1 MTDNNMTVEEIY
13 TELDLIDARIDEMG
27 QQMRE
32 AIAKI
37 RDAYDSEYFE
47 LNVKRRTLY
56 KELSVTELKE
66 MVATL

>member
-1 MTDNNMTVEEIY
+1 MTDNHMTVEEIY

-47 LNVKRRTLY
+47 LNVKRRALY
-56 KELSVTELKE
+56 KDIKALN
-66 MVATL
+66 A